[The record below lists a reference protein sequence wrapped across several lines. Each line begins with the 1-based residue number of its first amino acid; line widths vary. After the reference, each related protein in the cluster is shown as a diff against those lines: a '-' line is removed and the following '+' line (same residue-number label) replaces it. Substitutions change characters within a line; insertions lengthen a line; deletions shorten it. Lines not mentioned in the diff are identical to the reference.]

1 MSVVDKRTRS
11 HFKLRSILLAVNFV
25 LVLLPLGGIV
35 FFRIYENELVQQ
47 TELELISQAAFIASV
62 YKQEINRVLQSRAA
76 SEKYGI
82 PVSAAAPGDE
92 RYLPVTPQLNLSSHT
107 ILPRPEGAI
116 AVEGQA
122 DTAGLEAGVRM
133 TPVLEDAQRTVL
145 SGIRILDYRGVVVA
159 GREDLGLSLAN
170 LDEVRRALAGR
181 YASAIRAR
189 LLKHPVPPLA
199 SISRGTGIRVFVAFP
214 IVNNDR
220 LMGVVLLSRTPR
232 SILEHLYSERET
244 VALVGAGLVLLA
256 VGLAFF
262 TSYTIAR
269 PIHALIRQTRGI
281 AGGEKVALEP
291 IKSPVTEELDLLSQS
306 FADMA
311 RALEHRSDYIRNFAT
326 QVSHEFK
333 TPLAGIRGA
342 VELLQEH
349 IAEMPPEKRDRF
361 LANVAHDANR
371 LQRLVDRLLELAR
384 ADVLEAGAETADIA
398 SLLVRLTER
407 YREFA
412 LTITVTPQDLRMKAR
427 IAPEVLETV
436 FVNLLDNSRQS
447 GADHVTIDSRRGGG
461 NCLITVTDN
470 GRGISKANADKIF
483 MPFFTTHREDGGT
496 GLGLGIVKSLLTAH
510 HGDISLVDGAGG
522 AVFLISIPDID
533 PI

>member
-1 MSVVDKRTRS
+1 MSVVDKPK
-11 HFKLRSILLAVNFV
+11 HWYFKLRSILLAVNFI
-25 LVLLPLGGIV
+25 LVLLPVGGIV

-47 TELELISQAAFIASV
+47 TELELISQAAFIASI
-62 YKQEINRVLQSRAA
+62 YKQEISLVLQSRGAQ
-76 SEKYGI
+76 EKYGI
-82 PVSAAAPGDE
+82 PVSAAAPDGA
-92 RYLPVTPQLNLSSHT
+92 RYLPVTPQLNLSSHK
-107 ILPRPEGAI
+107 ILPRPEGAM
-116 AVEGQA
+116 AAEVQA
-122 DTAGLEAGVRM
+122 DNAGLEAGAHM
-133 TPVLEDAQRTVL
+133 TPILEDAQRTVL

-159 GREDLGLSLAN
+159 GPADLGLSMAH
-170 LDEVRRALAGR
+170 LDEVRRALTGR

-189 LLKHPVPPLA
+189 LLKHPMPPLA

-214 IVNNDR
+214 IVKNDR

-256 VGLAFF
+256 AGLAFF

-281 AGGEKVALEP
+281 ARGNKAALEP
-291 IKSPVTEELDLLSQS
+291 LKSPVTEELGLLSQS

-311 RALEHRSDYIRNFAT
+311 RALEHRSDYIRHFAT

-349 IAEMPPEKRDRF
+349 IADMPPEKRDRF

-371 LQRLVDRLLELAR
+371 LQRLVDRLLEMAR
-384 ADVLEAGAETADIA
+384 ADVLEPGSETADVP
-398 SLLVRLTER
+398 SLLAPLTER
-407 YREFA
+407 YKELD
-412 LTITVTPQDLRMKAR
+412 LTITVIPPDLSMKAR
-427 IAPEVLETV
+427 IAPDVLETV
-436 FVNLLDNSRQS
+436 FVNLLDNSRQN
-447 GADHVTIDSRRGGG
+447 GADHVTIDCRRTGG
-461 NCLITVTDN
+461 NCLITVSDN
-470 GRGISKANADKIF
+470 GGGISGANAEKIF

-510 HGDISLVDGAGG
+510 HGGISLINGAGG
-522 AVFLISIPDID
+522 AVFLISIPGIG